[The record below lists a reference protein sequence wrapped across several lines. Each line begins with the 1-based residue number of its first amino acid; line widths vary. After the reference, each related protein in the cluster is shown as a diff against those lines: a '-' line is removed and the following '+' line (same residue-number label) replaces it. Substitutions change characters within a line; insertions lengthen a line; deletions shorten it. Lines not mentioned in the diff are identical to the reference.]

1 MAFRASLSV
10 FDINYAPNCNL
21 NVIQTLYI
29 LKQQQLRQHLT
40 NSSEIIKW

>member
-10 FDINYAPNCNL
+10 FDIHYAANYNL

-29 LKQQQLRQHLT
+29 LEQQQLRQHLT
-40 NSSEIIKW
+40 NSSEIIK